1 LYGFAARS
9 LIKDAS
15 LIAGLFRSAA
25 DHTIARELASSLRWA
40 FEVQIQFSRK
50 SLSFFVVLA
59 VLLVPIFFLSVRF
72 LPKDTATQ
80 HDQIRSH
87 IPSDTAERPKA
98 HEPAEPPPDRT
109 IKELVHTWNQ
119 GNAEDIARLFM
130 SDGTLIIPPGSQ
142 IQSRPEIR
150 KTISE
155 KRSGVLKQTRLS
167 NTIDKV
173 LRPDPETAVVQGTYK
188 LDGIKILGFSTSATG
203 SYKLR
208 QVKRQGRWFI
218 ARAEVT
224 KGDHG

>member
-1 LYGFAARS
+1 M
-9 LIKDAS
+9 
-15 LIAGLFRSAA
+15 
-25 DHTIARELASSLRWA
+25 
-40 FEVQIQFSRK
+40 QIQFSLK

-59 VLLVPIFFLSVRF
+59 VLLAPIFFFSVRF

-80 HDQIRSH
+80 NEQIHSD
-87 IPSDTAERPKA
+87 IPSDSSERPKA
-98 HEPAEPPPDRT
+98 REPAEPPPDRT

-155 KRSGVLKQTRLS
+155 NRAGVLKKTTLS

-173 LRPDPETAVVQGTYK
+173 SQPDPETAVVQGTYK

-208 QVKRQGRWFI
+208 QVKRQGRWLI

-224 KGDHG
+224 KGDNG

>member
-1 LYGFAARS
+1 MR
-9 LIKDAS
+9 
-15 LIAGLFRSAA
+15 RV
-25 DHTIARELASSLRWA
+25 
-40 FEVQIQFSRK
+40 FEMQIRFSPK

-59 VLLVPIFFLSVRF
+59 VLLAPIFFFSVRF
-72 LPKDTATQ
+72 LPRDTATQ
-80 HDQIRSH
+80 NDLIQPHT
-87 IPSDTAERPKA
+87 PSDTSERPKA
-98 HEPAEPPPDRT
+98 REPAEPPPDRT

-155 KRSGVLKQTRLS
+155 KRAGVLKQTTLT

-173 LRPDPETAVVQGTYK
+173 SRPDQETAVVQGTYK

-208 QVKRQGRWFI
+208 QVKRQGRWLI
-218 ARAEVT
+218 ASAEVT
-224 KGDHG
+224 KAENG